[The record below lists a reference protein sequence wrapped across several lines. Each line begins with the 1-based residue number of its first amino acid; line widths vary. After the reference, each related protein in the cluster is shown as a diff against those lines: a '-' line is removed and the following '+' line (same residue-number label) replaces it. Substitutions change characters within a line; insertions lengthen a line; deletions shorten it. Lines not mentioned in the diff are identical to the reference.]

1 MGDRRRVQ
9 TASDPGTLLLAK
21 EPPAA
26 WPLVR
31 QARNGHRHG
40 TSPGQR
46 RPHGDPDARWERSI
60 RPPPCRPGRRAP
72 GRPAGLS
79 TLESHRAR
87 GGWSLGGALITT
99 CCPGRGGRPDKRA
112 ARMRGRRGLR
122 RPRGRRGPSLRGSS
136 TRHLPPAHVTHVTAG
151 IKAVARSSQTRP
163 RGVPAG
169 PRPRGPSPTATAMTR
184 TAAHEAEMWRLNP
197 ALQGPRWKAAM
208 CEMVF
213 VRSLKETNGLAGC
226 RKSQAFRED
235 GGPCF

>member
-1 MGDRRRVQ
+1 MGDGRRVQ

-46 RPHGDPDARWERSI
+46 RPHGDPDARWERGI

-151 IKAVARSSQTRP
+151 TKAVARSSQTRP

-184 TAAHEAEMWRLNP
+184 TAAHEAETWRLNP